1 MTDKAKKYLSD
12 IQSAIFRNRLIHS
25 YDNIDNSIVWI
36 IIKNHLPVLKG
47 EIETILKPE
56 N

>member
-12 IQSAIFRNRLIHS
+12 IQS
-25 YDNIDNSIVWI
+25 YDNIDNTIVWI
-36 IIKNHLPVLKG
+36 ITKNHLPVLKG
-47 EIETILKPE
+47 EIETILKPD